1 MKNCLSMNKVV
12 CLLAAGI
19 FCGGVL
25 DMVAQPELIPK
36 RDEQY
41 RPQLH
46 FSPLRGWNND
56 PNGLVWL
63 DGEYHLYY
71 QYNPNE
77 NKWGPMHWGHAVSRD
92 LIHWEDLPIA
102 LYPDKLGTI
111 FSGSAVVDWNNTAG
125 FGEGVIVAIY
135 TSAGEKQT
143 QSIAYST
150 DKGRTFTKYEGN
162 PVIPNPGINDFRDPK
177 VFWHEDS
184 EQWVMSLATGSTISF
199 YGSPNLKQWE
209 KLSEFGEGIGSHSG
223 VWECP
228 DLFPLVLDKE
238 KKWVLLVSNGGT
250 PNGGTATQYFVG
262 KFDGREFCADPAPYP
277 LWLDSGRDNYAS
289 VTWSDEPNGRRLVI
303 GWMSNW
309 DYANQVPSQVWRG
322 GFTLPRELTLTRH
335 PDGHA
340 LLNTVP
346 AKEILSYA
354 GRASATLKKNLAPNE
369 SIGAFSE
376 AKTGPWMAKVKLKM
390 PEKGICDLV
399 LSNNQSEQC
408 VLRVNAD
415 KGILETDRSRS
426 GKINF
431 HGGFVSGSKGL
442 LYMDEDEV
450 NLTIFVDSASVE
462 MFVENGVS
470 PQTTILYPKLP
481 YDYLKILN
489 FSDSDKRIS
498 VKAEIYP
505 LESIW
510 KCKCK

>member
-177 VFWHEDS
+177 CFGMRIQNNGLCLWPPVVQF
-184 EQWVMSLATGSTISF
+184 
-199 YGSPNLKQWE
+199 
-209 KLSEFGEGIGSHSG
+209 LSM
-223 VWECP
+223 
-228 DLFPLVLDKE
+228 
-238 KKWVLLVSNGGT
+238 VLLILN
-250 PNGGTATQYFVG
+250 
-262 KFDGREFCADPAPYP
+262 
-277 LWLDSGRDNYAS
+277 
-289 VTWSDEPNGRRLVI
+289 NGR
-303 GWMSNW
+303 N
-309 DYANQVPSQVWRG
+309 
-322 GFTLPRELTLTRH
+322 
-335 PDGHA
+335 
-340 LLNTVP
+340 
-346 AKEILSYA
+346 
-354 GRASATLKKNLAPNE
+354 
-369 SIGAFSE
+369 
-376 AKTGPWMAKVKLKM
+376 
-390 PEKGICDLV
+390 
-399 LSNNQSEQC
+399 
-408 VLRVNAD
+408 
-415 KGILETDRSRS
+415 
-426 GKINF
+426 
-431 HGGFVSGSKGL
+431 
-442 LYMDEDEV
+442 
-450 NLTIFVDSASVE
+450 
-462 MFVENGVS
+462 
-470 PQTTILYPKLP
+470 
-481 YDYLKILN
+481 
-489 FSDSDKRIS
+489 
-498 VKAEIYP
+498 
-505 LESIW
+505 
-510 KCKCK
+510 